1 MEQTMI
7 KSNRTTSY
15 VFTADPQSV
24 TDMQQIEIVK
34 KSVKSM
40 NDTAKNS
47 HKWAVRRAEYNG
59 TPLPKAPTL
68 YRVRLMARG
77 PRRAA
82 AIADGRRKWAY
93 DSSLP
98 QRHATHF
105 DVYIHEVR

>member
-1 MEQTMI
+1 MEQTMN
-7 KSNRTTSY
+7 NRSSTY
-15 VFTADPQSV
+15 VFTADPQSA
-24 TDMQQIEIVK
+24 TDMQQIDLVK
-34 KSVKSM
+34 KSVKSI
-40 NDTAKNS
+40 NDSAKNR

-59 TPLPKAPTL
+59 TPLPKAPAL

-105 DVYIHEVR
+105 DVYIHEVS